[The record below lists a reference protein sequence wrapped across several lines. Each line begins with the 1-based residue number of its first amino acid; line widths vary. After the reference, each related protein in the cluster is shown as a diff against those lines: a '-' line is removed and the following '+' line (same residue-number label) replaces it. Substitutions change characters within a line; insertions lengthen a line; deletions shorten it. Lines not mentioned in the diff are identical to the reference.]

1 MLGSHIES
9 VVFSE
14 TYCVSSFAIP
24 VKFVWTS
31 ASFMFL
37 FLCMQWLV
45 VQGIEFWVFLLFFEF
60 CPVFQKPLFEI
71 FRFYVY
77 AVCCMLLWRVCLLFP
92 CFFVCLFIIYV
103 FLSFAVANLI
113 IVLDSSFSLYP
124 LSGSLLVKNYVFL
137 SKSALLLQVRT
148 YLKISL
154 VTKPLNVVVGW
165 YDSLWRYWDVSVFLV
180 SVLTLRVCCCV
191 VSSSWTFENLNVE
204 ECKWLLWDSIENL
217 NVGRV

>member
-1 MLGSHIES
+1 MLLCTNYFCSSSNKARTSMLGSHIES

-92 CFFVCLFIIYV
+92 CLFVCLFVCWLVYYFV
-103 FLSFAVANLI
+103 FTMVNVLLQNEM
-113 IVLDSSFSLYP
+113 VLDMNIIFTYVLGPKAPQMSLIC
-124 LSGSLLVKNYVFL
+124 LTKCILLYT
-137 SKSALLLQVRT
+137 LQHQ
-148 YLKISL
+148 
-154 VTKPLNVVVGW
+154 
-165 YDSLWRYWDVSVFLV
+165 
-180 SVLTLRVCCCV
+180 
-191 VSSSWTFENLNVE
+191 
-204 ECKWLLWDSIENL
+204 
-217 NVGRV
+217 